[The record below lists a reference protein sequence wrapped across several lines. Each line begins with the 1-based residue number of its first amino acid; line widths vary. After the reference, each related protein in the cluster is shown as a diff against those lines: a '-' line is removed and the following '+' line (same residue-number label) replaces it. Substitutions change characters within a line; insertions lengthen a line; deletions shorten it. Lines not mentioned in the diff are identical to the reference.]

1 MNGND
6 DKDNKTGGKLNMFFK
21 VIGAIIAIGGLILPG
36 MMVNRTE
43 RWKNKKKFLKWTL
56 WFIVGIAIA
65 GLGVWIF
72 QMGA

>member
-1 MNGND
+1 
-6 DKDNKTGGKLNMFFK
+6 
-21 VIGAIIAIGGLILPG
+21 